1 MAKKNSNTPATWCP
15 YCHAFVV
22 ACVHSGGRPP
32 ARKPK
37 AEPVAEKKAA
47 KKPRRK

>member
-1 MAKKNSNTPATWCP
+1 MAKKHNDQPATWCP

-32 ARKPK
+32 ARKAKVEDKKP
-37 AEPVAEKKAA
+37 AKKA
-47 KKPRRK
+47 RK

>member
-1 MAKKNSNTPATWCP
+1 MAKKHNDQPATWCP

-32 ARKPK
+32 ARKAK
-37 AEPVAEKKAA
+37 DVEA
-47 KKPRRK
+47 KKPAKKKRG